1 MTPDLPDLEAATDT
15 DIVKENLHAVQAI
28 YFAYMLEELR
38 LFQVVERLVELFSRG
53 LLPVGRGRAGDALYR
68 YARGGE
74 RMTAQERASFYARAL
89 GAPGGSAIA
98 GQPNREFLSLW
109 MRFIVAVSMFA
120 RQKSVDDLLRPTAPA
135 KITAAIVRDAARALA
150 ANASAHGGGTVRH
163 AARLLLEH
171 VQQMVDL
178 LSEPDL
184 LQAFGARDMWQVIDQ
199 VNRNELGGA
208 RNVARY
214 RTQAEAGRGV
224 LDWLVAHAEQLGSSQ
239 DEPDGLTDDAEL
251 VDAAEQWLAASGGA
265 EESVEQNSQ
274 PIESPTM
281 TSLPIDMPA
290 IAQDLLSAIG
300 LTAIGSGET
309 SDTGGAPVSSL
320 QGLVTLFHGTTGSGK
335 TLGAHV
341 LAQALGRGILRIDL
355 AQVVSKY
362 IGETEKNLA
371 ALFDRAERTGAVLFF
386 DEADALFGKRTDVKD
401 AHDRYANLD
410 IAYLL
415 QRIEAFEGVVVL
427 ASNLQ
432 PTTDDA
438 LSDED
443 WRRRLRQV
451 VRFPRRQK
459 DD

>member
-15 DIVKENLHAVQAI
+15 EIVKENLHAVQAI

-38 LFQVVERLVELFSRG
+38 LFQVVERLVELFGRG
-53 LLPVGRGRAGDALYR
+53 LLPLGRGRAADALYR

-109 MRFIVAVSMFA
+109 LRFMVAVSMFA
-120 RQKSVDDLLRPTAPA
+120 RQKNVDDLFQLTLPGTL
-135 KITAAIVRDAARALA
+135 TAATVREAARALA
-150 ANASAHGGGTVRH
+150 ANASAYGGGTVRH

-178 LSEPDL
+178 LSEPEL

-199 VNRNELGGA
+199 VNRNELGSA

-214 RTQAEAGRGV
+214 RTQAEAGRRV
-224 LDWLVAHAEQLGSSQ
+224 LDWLAAHAAQLGSSQ
-239 DEPDGLTDDAEL
+239 DEPDGLADDADL
-251 VDAAEQWLAASGGA
+251 VDAVEQWLAASGGA
-265 EESVEQNSQ
+265 EESVELHSQ
-274 PIESPTM
+274 PNESPTL
-281 TSLPIDMPA
+281 TSAPIDMPA
-290 IAQDLLSAIG
+290 IAQDLLSALG
-300 LTAIGSGET
+300 LTATGEGTAGSG
-309 SDTGGAPVSSL
+309 GAATESSS
-320 QGLVTLFHGTTGSGK
+320 GLVALFHGAAGSGK
-335 TLGAHV
+335 TLAAHV
-341 LAQALGRGILRIDL
+341 LAQALGRDIMRIDL

-401 AHDRYANLD
+401 AHDRYANID

-415 QRIEAFEGVVVL
+415 QRIEAYEGLVIL
-427 ASNLQ
+427 ATNLQ
-432 PTTDDA
+432 DKDDETDSAD
-438 LSDED
+438 D
-443 WRRRLRQV
+443 WRRRLRRQV
-451 VRFPRRQK
+451 SFPRRRK

>member
-1 MTPDLPDLEAATDT
+1 MQTNPDISTDLG
-15 DIVKENLHAVQAI
+15 IVADNIRAVGAI
-28 YFAYMLEELR
+28 YFAYMLDEMR
-38 LFQVVERLVELFSRG
+38 VFQVVERIVELFSRG
-53 LLPVGRGRAGDALYR
+53 LLPLGRGRAGDTLYR

-109 MRFIVAVSMFA
+109 MRFLVAVSMFA
-120 RQKSVDDLLRPTAPA
+120 RQQSPDDLLRPTQPA
-135 KITAAIVRDAARALA
+135 RVTAATVRAAARALA

-178 LSEPDL
+178 LSEPEL

-214 RTQAEAGRGV
+214 RTQAEAGRRV
-224 LDWLVAHAEQLGSSQ
+224 LDWLAANAAQVGSSQ
-239 DEPDGLTDDAEL
+239 EEPDGLAVDAEL
-251 VDAAEQWLAASGGA
+251 VDAVEQWLAASGVA
-265 EESVEQNSQ
+265 DESVEQYSE
-274 PIESPTM
+274 PVESPTL
-281 TSLPIDMPA
+281 TSALIDVPA

-300 LTAIGSGET
+300 LAATGSGET
-309 SDTGGAPVSSL
+309 PSSGSAAVETR
-320 QGLVTLFHGTTGSGK
+320 QGLVVLFHGAARSGK

-341 LAQALGRGILRIDL
+341 LAQALGRDILRIDL

-362 IGETEKNLA
+362 IGETEKNLD
-371 ALFDRAERTGAVLFF
+371 ALFERAEQTGAVLFF
-386 DEADALFGKRTDVKD
+386 DEADALFGKRTDVND
-401 AHDRYANLD
+401 AHDRYANID

-415 QRIEAFEGVVVL
+415 QRIEAYEGLVIL
-427 ASNLQ
+427 ATNLRDE
-432 PTTDDA
+432 DDGA
-438 LSDED
+438 DSADD
-443 WRRRLRQV
+443 WRRRLRRRV
-451 VRFPRRQK
+451 NFPRRRN
-459 DD
+459 